1 MRVGGTLGFYGGG
14 GMLSADDS
22 IDVGGGKSLRCSLAS
37 LLVGGGGEIGGG
49 LLLSRKGVRNRAGQ
63 GMSAGWRRMTSS
75 ASFEAALA
83 AATVVARRA
92 SMSLMV
98 LAGVVETAALIA
110 LSREVGPLSCVLPS
124 LCELPRLGAC

>member
-1 MRVGGTLGFYGGG
+1 
-14 GMLSADDS
+14 MLSADDS
-22 IDVGGGKSLRCSLAS
+22 IDVGGGKSRRCSLAS
-37 LLVGGGGEIGGG
+37 LLVGGAGRLVVGTFGSVGGGEIGGG
-49 LLLSRKGVRNRAGQ
+49 LLSCRKGVRNRAGQ

-92 SMSLMV
+92 SMSLIV
-98 LAGVVETAALIA
+98 LASVVETAALIA

-124 LCELPRLGAC
+124 LCELPKLAAC